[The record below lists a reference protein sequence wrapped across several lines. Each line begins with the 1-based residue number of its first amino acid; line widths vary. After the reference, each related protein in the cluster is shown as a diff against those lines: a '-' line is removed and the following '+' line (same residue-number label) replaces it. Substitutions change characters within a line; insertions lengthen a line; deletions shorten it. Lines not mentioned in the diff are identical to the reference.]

1 MVVKKELKN
10 FQNTDGDQLTA
21 PNRDCFSKIC
31 SLLSKNK
38 ISFHNELLQSREEHG
53 NSFRWNKSW
62 LDSGFNVTWG
72 TNPRRDKRKD
82 GLKFAFQFT
91 RGAEKILR

>member
-53 NSFRWNKSW
+53 NSFR
-62 LDSGFNVTWG
+62 
-72 TNPRRDKRKD
+72 
-82 GLKFAFQFT
+82 
-91 RGAEKILR
+91 